1 MTIALFTVIDLETTG
16 LEPPAEVIEIG
27 WTKLFFDTETK
38 AVEISAPQSRLFSP
52 SKPLTPENIAVHH
65 LTDEMLKGY
74 ERCTD
79 EDLASVARE
88 DSPQFLVAANCAFEK
103 QWFPPHL
110 TQKNDRVPHWL
121 CTIKAAARLH
131 PEAESHSNQAMRYR
145 LGLDL
150 PEALAMPP
158 HRAGPDSY
166 VTAHILGEFL
176 KRGVRVSDMVR
187 WQMEP
192 RWMTKCPIGK
202 KWRGKPWAEVDESF
216 LSWMLNQ
223 SDMDQDAQHWARI
236 ELARRNSPKE
246 QSDV

>member
-27 WTKLFFDTETK
+27 WTRLHLDTETR
-38 AVEISAPQSRLFSP
+38 AVEISPPQARLFSP
-52 SKPLTPENIAVHH
+52 SAPLTPENIAVHH
-65 LTDEMLKGY
+65 LTDAMLAGF

-79 EDLASVARE
+79 DDLATIACE
-88 DSPQFLVAANCAFEK
+88 DAPQFLVAANCAFEK

-110 TQKNDRVPHWL
+110 TQQIDDRQPHWL
-121 CTIKAAARLH
+121 CTVKASARLH

-166 VTAHILGEFL
+166 VTAHILAEFI

-192 RWMTKCPIGK
+192 RFMTKCPIGK
-202 KWRGKPWAEVDESF
+202 QWRGKPWADVDAGF
-216 LSWMLNQ
+216 LEWLLRQ
-223 SDMDQDAQHWARI
+223 PDMDADACHWASI
-236 ELARRNSPKE
+236 ELERRRNAA
-246 QSDV
+246 